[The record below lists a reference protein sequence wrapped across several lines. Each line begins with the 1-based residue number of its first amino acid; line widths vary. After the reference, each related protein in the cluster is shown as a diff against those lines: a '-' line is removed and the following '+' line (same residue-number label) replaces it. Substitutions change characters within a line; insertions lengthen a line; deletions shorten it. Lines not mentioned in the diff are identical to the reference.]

1 MTTEPR
7 IPQPARTGPGRL
19 DSGHSARP
27 RPGCGD
33 VGTLINRADAGNRH
47 AASQLA
53 DLLVLRAA
61 VGTLT
66 APPDNGDQTAAIELA
81 ELLAQASESA
91 RPVQV

>member
-1 MTTEPR
+1 
-7 IPQPARTGPGRL
+7 
-19 DSGHSARP
+19 
-27 RPGCGD
+27 
-33 VGTLINRADAGNRH
+33 
-47 AASQLA
+47 
-53 DLLVLRAA
+53 VLRAA